1 MPVAF
6 KPTSHPFER
15 VAEPGVI
22 LASFAG
28 VIALGFLGYLLFERT
43 RITDVLILIALGF
56 VLGPLGG
63 VFNVSAFTAASALIG
78 TLALIIIMFDGGL
91 GIQFK
96 DLVAGV
102 GRAAILAIAGFAIT
116 VVAVASVAHY
126 VAHLDWISAF
136 LLGSIL
142 GGSSGI
148 IIMPIIART
157 SAHNT
162 TRVVLTVESAF
173 TDVLCVVAAV
183 TLIGL
188 VAGSNAIGT
197 DEVGGA
203 ARGLVAQFSIAIV
216 FGLIA
221 GIAWLR
227 ALRWL
232 SNKKYSYMITLAAV
246 LALYAAADTVGGN
259 GAIGVLIF
267 GVVLGNGHLIPAR
280 LRLGTI
286 TEQQRQFQ
294 GEIAFLVRAFF
305 FVYLGVILDPTI
317 FHRPAFLITGGLVF
331 AATLVARVLAVHL
344 SMRGDAETKDDRVLM
359 SLMGPRGLAAAVLA
373 GLPAEAGI
381 AGTQDFVG
389 YAFAVI
395 VGTNVVSTLAVFA
408 YEMSKKRTVRLTP
421 DEHVAAA
428 RSPEARR

>member
-1 MPVAF
+1 MA
-6 KPTSHPFER
+6 
-15 VAEPGVI
+15 APGIV

-56 VLGPLGG
+56 VLGPLAG
-63 VFNVSAFTAASALIG
+63 VFNVAAFTAASALIG
-78 TLALIIIMFDGGL
+78 TLALIVIMFDGGL

-102 GRAAILAIAGFAIT
+102 ARSTILALTGFALTVVAIAG
-116 VVAVASVAHY
+116 VAHY
-126 VAHLDWISAF
+126 VAQLGWLTAL
-136 LLGSIL
+136 LLGAIL

-148 IIMPIIART
+148 IIMPIISRT
-157 SAHNT
+157 TAHKT
-162 TRVVLTVESAF
+162 TRVVLTVESAL

-188 VAGSNAIGT
+188 LGGSGAIGG

-216 FGLIA
+216 FGLVA

-232 SNKKYSYMITLAAV
+232 ENKKYSYMITLAAV
-246 LALYAAADTVGGN
+246 LALYSTADALGGN

-267 GVVLGNGHLIPAR
+267 GVVLGNGHLIAAR
-280 LRLGTI
+280 LKLGTV

-305 FVYLGVILDPTI
+305 FVYLGVILDPTL
-317 FHRPAFLITGGLVF
+317 FGRASFLISAGFIL
-331 AATLVARVLAVHL
+331 AAVLLARVVAVRLA
-344 SMRGDAETKDDRVLM
+344 MRGDMETREDRGLM
-359 SLMGPRGLAAAVLA
+359 GLMGPRGLAAAVLA
-373 GLPAEAGI
+373 GLPAAAGVP
-381 AGTQDFVG
+381 GSEDFVG

-395 VGTNVVSTLAVFA
+395 VGTNIVSTAAVFA
-408 YEMSKKRTVRLTP
+408 YERRKKKSVRLTP
-421 DEHVAAA
+421 DVPTA
-428 RSPEARR
+428 RAQTAEAKR